1 MILFR
6 TLALLAALAAP
17 FWATAQK
24 NEKAAVKAV
33 IQQFFL
39 GMSTADSTLMRSACT
54 ESPMLQT
61 VAVDKQGNRSVRTED
76 FQAFVRQVGTP
87 SKNTLDERIK
97 FGAVHVEEALA
108 SVWTP
113 YEFYLNGTFSHCGT
127 NSFQLVKI
135 GGQWK
140 IQYIIDTRRKACK

>member
-6 TLALLAALAAP
+6 TTVLLVALAAP

-24 NEKAAVKAV
+24 KEKEAVKAV
-33 IQQFFL
+33 INQFFL
-39 GMSTADSTLMRSACT
+39 GMATADSTLLLGACT
-54 ESPMLQT
+54 EGVMLQT

-76 FQAFVRQVGTP
+76 FREFVRHVATP
-87 SKNTLDERIK
+87 SKNKLDERIK

-135 GGQWK
+135 GDQWK